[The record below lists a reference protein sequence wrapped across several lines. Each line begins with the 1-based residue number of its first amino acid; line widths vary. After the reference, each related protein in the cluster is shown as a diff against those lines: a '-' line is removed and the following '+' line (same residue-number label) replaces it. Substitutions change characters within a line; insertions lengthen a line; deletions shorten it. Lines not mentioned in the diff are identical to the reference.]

1 MFNSKK
7 VQYRTGEPDGLTA
20 EILGIGL
27 DFQTLGIRAGVDD
40 LVRVAN
46 VSTLANNN
54 VAVPVNLCGVHGEIL
69 SKGKGETV
77 SDEYR

>member
-1 MFNSKK
+1 

-20 EILGIGL
+20 EISGIGL
-27 DFQTLGIRAGVDD
+27 DFQTLSIRAGVND

-46 VSTLANNN
+46 VSALANDD
-54 VAVPVNLCGVHGEIL
+54 VAVSINLCGVHGEIL
-69 SKGKGETV
+69 SKGKGKTI